1 MYGAYGPLVQLSQ
14 VDGQIRYDSAQ
25 VVLLN
30 ELIKVSSIPKND
42 NL

>member
-14 VDGQIRYDSAQ
+14 VDGQIRYDSAH

-30 ELIKVSSIPKND
+30 ELIKVSPIPKNE